1 MESLISLNKINKY
14 YGSKTI
20 FKDFSFEVFKKE
32 KILIMGPSGAGK
44 STLLN
49 ILGTLEKVDS
59 GETVHFS
66 HKNVRP
72 QSKKSIILL
81 REKISYLFQNYAL
94 IDNETVE
101 DNLKIA
107 LKFSKAKDKNKV
119 IDDAL
124 EKVGLEGYRDRM
136 IYSLSGGEQQRVSL
150 ARLLIKPSEIILAD
164 EPTGNLDDKNAQAIM
179 NILNEINLSGKSI
192 VMVSHDKRFVN
203 DFDRLINLKEKRWV
217 HIKLMPL
224 KSVNQAKIS
233 WQKSF
238 FLISYMGIVRKFL

>member
-1 MESLISLNKINKY
+1 MESLIKLDKISKS
-14 YGSKTI
+14 YGSKNI
-20 FKDFSFEVFKKE
+20 FTDFSFEVGKNE

-49 ILGTLEKVDS
+49 ILGTLEKVDQ

-66 HKNVRP
+66 NKNIRP

-101 DNLKIA
+101 KNLELA
-107 LKFSKAKDKNKV
+107 LKFSKDKNKEEI

-124 EKVGLEGYRDRM
+124 EKVGLKGYRDRM
-136 IYSLSGGEQQRVSL
+136 VYSLSGGEQQRVSL

-164 EPTGNLDDKNAQAIM
+164 EPTGNLDYENAQIVM
-179 NILNEINLSGKSI
+179 NILEELYLQGKSI
-192 VMVSHDKRFVN
+192 VMVSHDMRFAKN
-203 DFDRLINLKEKRWV
+203 FDRV
-217 HIKLMPL
+217 IKLE
-224 KSVNQAKIS
+224 
-233 WQKSF
+233 QK
-238 FLISYMGIVRKFL
+238 GK